1 MSTQLLIDGSHKDQ
15 VQVALVE
22 DQKIKD
28 FEFESKS
35 KKHLKGNI
43 YLGKITRIEASLQAA
58 FIDIG
63 FEKNGFLAFGEIHP
77 NYFQIPIADKE
88 ALIKAEAQAE
98 IDHDDDDDD
107 ENNELKNEDSENSLD
122 NEEESKDTDEIEA
135 TQKNNETE
143 SSLDQ
148 ENNESHNQELV
159 HTEIKK
165 EDTSAK
171 KKRASKPSLRR
182 RLFRSYKIQEV
193 IKTGQL
199 ILVQVVK
206 EERGNKGAAVTSYI
220 SLAGKYSVLMPNS
233 TKTKGI
239 SRKISTSDDRNKLKK
254 IIDDLKVPSEMGLI
268 IRTAGLN
275 KTKNE
280 IKRDYT
286 SLFKL
291 WNTIIE
297 ETKKSIAPALI
308 HEEGNLLRRVI
319 RDIYTKEMKDVLVEG
334 TEAYKETKKYMS
346 QIMPSCS
353 KFVKS
358 YKNKTPLFSKHN
370 VDKDISKMFE
380 SEVKLKSG
388 GYLVI
393 NPTEALVAIDVN
405 SGSAIKERNIEKT
418 ALKTNM
424 EAAEEIGKQ
433 IKIRDLS
440 GLIVID
446 FIDMYEM
453 RNNRN
458 VEKKLKESVKTD
470 RARIQVGRISQFGL
484 LEMSRQRLRQSFIEW
499 RSSLS
504 INSSALKAIYLL
516 KSHLNSLDKKIN
528 KAEVELN
535 TSVKDYINDNLNDDI
550 DTIRK
555 NGLEVTLKENT
566 SLENDEIKIIKD
578 NQKYNKKKPTS
589 KKKKKANT
597 TESTKIKKKKNI
609 QTKKKMSKKVKLS
622 EEKKSDNFGEQTK
635 SKIDEVVEIAPL
647 KEITNKKTGW
657 WSK

>member
-22 DQKIKD
+22 DQKIRD

-43 YLGKITRIEASLQAA
+43 YLGKVTRIEASLQAA

-77 NYFQIPIADKE
+77 NYFQIPVADKE
-88 ALIKAEAQAE
+88 ALIEAEAQVE
-98 IDHDDDDDD
+98 IDHNDDTGD
-107 ENNELKNEDSENSLD
+107 ENSHDEENSDTNELD
-122 NEEESKDTDEIEA
+122 
-135 TQKNNETE
+135 ETE
-143 SSLDQ
+143 SNISNDQNDTTETQ
-148 ENNESHNQELV
+148 ENESQTNQENIDNENEETV
-159 HTEIKK
+159 ITEKEKTTYKRKK
-165 EDTSAK
+165 G
-171 KKRASKPSLRR
+171 SKPSLRR
-182 RLFRSYKIQEV
+182 KLFRSYKIQEV

-199 ILVQVVK
+199 ILVQAVK

-254 IIDDLKVPSEMGLI
+254 IIEDLKVPDEMGLI

-280 IKRDYT
+280 IKRDYA
-286 SLFKL
+286 SLYKL

-319 RDIYTKEMKDVLVEG
+319 RDIYTKEMKEVLVEG
-334 TEAYKETKKYMS
+334 SDAYKETKKHMS

-358 YKNKTPLFSKHN
+358 YKNKIPLFSKYN
-370 VDKDISKMFE
+370 VDKEISKMFE

-418 ALKTNM
+418 ALKTNL

-458 VEKKLKESVKTD
+458 VEKKLKESVRSD

-499 RSSLS
+499 RSTLS
-504 INSSALKAIYLL
+504 INSSALKVIYMI
-516 KSHLNSLDKKIN
+516 KSHLNSLDKKID
-528 KAEVELN
+528 KIDVELN
-535 TSVKDYINDNLNDDI
+535 ASVKDFITENLINDI
-550 DTIRK
+550 DLFKK
-555 NGLEVTLKENT
+555 NGLEVLLKENKHF
-566 SLENDEIKIIKD
+566 ENEEIKINKS
-578 NQKYNKKKPTS
+578 NVKPNKKKKVS
-589 KKKKKANT
+589 KKKAKVSAPKTTDQKKKKN
-597 TESTKIKKKKNI
+597 SKIKKKV
-609 QTKKKMSKKVKLS
+609 SKKVKIS
-622 EEKKSDNFGEQTK
+622 EENKSDNPSEKTGLKDRDT
-635 SKIDEVVEIAPL
+635 VEIAPL
-647 KEITNKKTGW
+647 KEIVNKKTGW

>member
-43 YLGKITRIEASLQAA
+43 YLGKVTRIEASLQAA

-77 NYFQIPIADKE
+77 NYFQIPVADKE
-88 ALIKAEAQAE
+88 ALIEAEAQAE
-98 IDHDDDDDD
+98 IDHEDN
-107 ENNELKNEDSENSLD
+107 NNELKNEESEDSLNNGEK
-122 NEEESKDTDEIEA
+122 SKDADEIEA
-135 TQKNNETE
+135 ALKNNETE
-143 SSLDQ
+143 SSSYQ
-148 ENNESHNQELV
+148 ENNESDNEELV

-254 IIDDLKVPSEMGLI
+254 IIDELKVPSEMGLI

-308 HEEGNLLRRVI
+308 HEEGNLLRRVV
-319 RDIYTKEMKDVLVEG
+319 RDIYTKEMKDILVEG

-370 VDKDISKMFE
+370 VDKEISKMFE

-388 GYLVI
+388 GYLVV

-453 RNNRN
+453 RNNRS
-458 VEKKLKESVKTD
+458 VEKKLKESVRTD

-589 KKKKKANT
+589 KKKKRANTT

-609 QTKKKMSKKVKLS
+609 QTKKKISKKVKLS
-622 EEKKSDNFGEQTK
+622 EEKKSANYSEQAK
-635 SKIDEVVEIAPL
+635 SKIDEVVEVAPL

>member
-1 MSTQLLIDGSHKDQ
+1 
-15 VQVALVE
+15 
-22 DQKIKD
+22 
-28 FEFESKS
+28 
-35 KKHLKGNI
+35 
-43 YLGKITRIEASLQAA
+43 
-58 FIDIG
+58 
-63 FEKNGFLAFGEIHP
+63 
-77 NYFQIPIADKE
+77 
-88 ALIKAEAQAE
+88 
-98 IDHDDDDDD
+98 
-107 ENNELKNEDSENSLD
+107 
-122 NEEESKDTDEIEA
+122 
-135 TQKNNETE
+135 
-143 SSLDQ
+143 
-148 ENNESHNQELV
+148 
-159 HTEIKK
+159 
-165 EDTSAK
+165 
-171 KKRASKPSLRR
+171 
-182 RLFRSYKIQEV
+182 
-193 IKTGQL
+193 
-199 ILVQVVK
+199 
-206 EERGNKGAAVTSYI
+206 
-220 SLAGKYSVLMPNS
+220 MPNS

-254 IIDDLKVPSEMGLI
+254 IIEDLKVPDEMGLI

-280 IKRDYT
+280 IKRDYA
-286 SLFKL
+286 SLYKL

-319 RDIYTKEMKDVLVEG
+319 RDIYTKEMKEVLVEG
-334 TEAYKETKKYMS
+334 TDAYKETKKHMS

-358 YKNKTPLFSKHN
+358 YKNKIPLFSKYN
-370 VDKDISKMFE
+370 VDKEISKMFE

-418 ALKTNM
+418 ALKTNL

-458 VEKKLKESVKTD
+458 VEKKLKESVRSD

-499 RSSLS
+499 RSTLS
-504 INSSALKAIYLL
+504 INSSALKVIYMI
-516 KSHLNSLDKKIN
+516 KSHLNSLDKKID
-528 KAEVELN
+528 KVEVELN
-535 TSVKDYINDNLNDDI
+535 ASVKDFITENLINDI
-550 DTIRK
+550 DLFKK
-555 NGLEVTLKENT
+555 NGLEVLLKENKHF
-566 SLENDEIKIIKD
+566 ENEEIKINKS
-578 NQKYNKKKPTS
+578 NVKPNKKKKVSKMKAKVSAPRTTDQ
-589 KKKKKANT
+589 KKKKN
-597 TESTKIKKKKNI
+597 SKIKKKV
-609 QTKKKMSKKVKLS
+609 SKKVKIS
-622 EEKKSDNFGEQTK
+622 EENKSDNPSEKTGLKDSDT
-635 SKIDEVVEIAPL
+635 VEIAPL
-647 KEITNKKTGW
+647 KEIVNKKTGW

>member
-22 DQKIKD
+22 DQKIRD

-43 YLGKITRIEASLQAA
+43 YLGKVTRIEASLQAA

-77 NYFQIPIADKE
+77 NYFQIPVADKE
-88 ALIKAEAQAE
+88 ALIEAEAQAE
-98 IDHDDDDDD
+98 IDHDDD
-107 ENNELKNEDSENSLD
+107 EPKNEDNENSLNDEVEQKNIEEIETSQEISEIDLISNQVNLESD
-122 NEEESKDTDEIEA
+122 NEESVP
-135 TQKNNETE
+135 TE
-143 SSLDQ
+143 L
-148 ENNESHNQELV
+148 
-159 HTEIKK
+159 KK
-165 EDTSAK
+165 ENTSSK
-171 KKRASKPSLRR
+171 KKKSSKPSLRR

-206 EERGNKGAAVTSYI
+206 EERGNKGAAVTAYI

-254 IIDDLKVPSEMGLI
+254 IIDDLKVPDEMGLI

-291 WNTIIE
+291 WNTIIV
-297 ETKKSIAPALI
+297 ETKNSIAPALI

-319 RDIYTKEMKDVLVEG
+319 RDIYTKDMKDVLVEG
-334 TEAYKETKKYMS
+334 SEAYKETKKYMS
-346 QIMPSCS
+346 QIIPACS

-370 VDKDISKMFE
+370 VDKEISKMFE

-458 VEKKLKESVKTD
+458 VEKKLKESVRTD

-504 INSSALKAIYLL
+504 INSSALKTIYLL
-516 KSHLNSLDKKIN
+516 KNHLNSLNKKIN
-528 KAEVELN
+528 KVEVELN
-535 TSVKDYINDNLNDDI
+535 ASVRDYIKDNLTDDI
-550 DTIRK
+550 DSFKK
-555 NGLEVTLKENT
+555 NGLEVMLKENT
-566 SLENDEIKIIKD
+566 SLENDEIRIVKNNSKP
-578 NQKYNKKKPTS
+578 YKKKPISKTMKKKKDVQSKRKTS
-589 KKKKKANT
+589 KKT
-597 TESTKIKKKKNI
+597 
-609 QTKKKMSKKVKLS
+609 KLS
-622 EEKKSDNFGEQTK
+622 EVKESDNYSKESKTKSDET
-635 SKIDEVVEIAPL
+635 IEIAPL

>member
-1 MSTQLLIDGSHKDQ
+1 MSTQLFIDGSHKDQ
-15 VQVALVE
+15 IQVALVE

-43 YLGKITRIEASLQAA
+43 YLGKVTRIEASLQAA

-88 ALIKAEAQAE
+88 ALIEAEAQAE
-98 IDHDDDDDD
+98 IDHDDDD
-107 ENNELKNEDSENSLD
+107 NELKNEDSENSLN
-122 NEEESKDTDEIEA
+122 NEEESKNTDEIEA
-135 TQKNNETE
+135 ALKNNETE
-143 SSLDQ
+143 SSSYQ
-148 ENNESHNQELV
+148 ENNESDNEELV
-159 HTEIKK
+159 HTEIKR

-370 VDKDISKMFE
+370 VDKEISKMFE

-453 RNNRN
+453 RNNRS
-458 VEKKLKESVKTD
+458 VEKKLKESVRTD

-535 TSVKDYINDNLNDDI
+535 TSVKDYINDNLTDDI
-550 DTIRK
+550 ESIRK

-578 NQKYNKKKPTS
+578 NQKYNKKKSTS

-597 TESTKIKKKKNI
+597 TESSKIKKKKNI
-609 QTKKKMSKKVKLS
+609 QTKKKISKKVKLS
-622 EEKKSDNFGEQTK
+622 EEKKSDNHGEQTK

>member
-43 YLGKITRIEASLQAA
+43 YLGKVTRIEASLQAA

-88 ALIKAEAQAE
+88 ALIEAEAQAE
-98 IDHDDDDDD
+98 IDHDDD
-107 ENNELKNEDSENSLD
+107 NELKNEDSENSLN

-135 TQKNNETE
+135 TLKNKETEPSSEQKNNE
-143 SSLDQ
+143 SD
-148 ENNESHNQELV
+148 NEELV

-165 EDTSAK
+165 EDTSTK

-370 VDKDISKMFE
+370 VDKEISKMFE

-458 VEKKLKESVKTD
+458 VEKKLKESVKSD

-535 TSVKDYINDNLNDDI
+535 TSVKDYINDNLTDDI
-550 DTIRK
+550 DSLKK
-555 NGLEVTLKENT
+555 NGLEVMLKENT
-566 SLENDEIKIIKD
+566 SLENDEIKIINC
-578 NQKYNKKKPTS
+578 NQKINKKKSTS

-597 TESTKIKKKKNI
+597 SESTKRKKKKDA
-609 QTKKKMSKKVKLS
+609 QTKKKISKKVKLS
-622 EEKKSDNFGEQTK
+622 EKKESDNYIEQAKQKTV
-635 SKIDEVVEIAPL
+635 EVLEIAPL
-647 KEITNKKTGW
+647 KEIPNKKTGW

>member
-22 DQKIKD
+22 DQKIRD

-43 YLGKITRIEASLQAA
+43 YLGKVTRIEASLQAA

-77 NYFQIPIADKE
+77 NYFQIPVADKE
-88 ALIKAEAQAE
+88 ALIEAEAQVE
-98 IDHDDDDDD
+98 IDHNDDTGD
-107 ENNELKNEDSENSLD
+107 ENSHDEENSDTNELD
-122 NEEESKDTDEIEA
+122 
-135 TQKNNETE
+135 ETE
-143 SSLDQ
+143 SNISNDQNDTIETQENESQTDQ
-148 ENNESHNQELV
+148 ERIDNENEETV
-159 HTEIKK
+159 ITEKEKTTYKRKK
-165 EDTSAK
+165 G
-171 KKRASKPSLRR
+171 SKPSLRR
-182 RLFRSYKIQEV
+182 KLFRSYKIQEV

-199 ILVQVVK
+199 ILVQAVK

-254 IIDDLKVPSEMGLI
+254 IIEDLKVPDEMGLI

-280 IKRDYT
+280 IKRDYA
-286 SLFKL
+286 SLYKL

-319 RDIYTKEMKDVLVEG
+319 RDIYTKEMKEVLVEG
-334 TEAYKETKKYMS
+334 TDAYKETKKHMS

-358 YKNKTPLFSKHN
+358 YKNKIPLFSKYN
-370 VDKDISKMFE
+370 VDKEISKMFE

-418 ALKTNM
+418 ALKTNL

-458 VEKKLKESVKTD
+458 VEKKLKESVRSD

-499 RSSLS
+499 RSTLS
-504 INSSALKAIYLL
+504 INSSALKVIYMI
-516 KSHLNSLDKKIN
+516 KSHLNSLDKKID
-528 KAEVELN
+528 KIEVELN
-535 TSVKDYINDNLNDDI
+535 ASVKDFITENLINDI
-550 DTIRK
+550 DLFKK
-555 NGLEVTLKENT
+555 NGLEVLLKENKHF
-566 SLENDEIKIIKD
+566 ENEEIKINKS
-578 NQKYNKKKPTS
+578 NVKPNKKKKVS
-589 KKKKKANT
+589 KKKAKVSAPRTTDQKKKKN
-597 TESTKIKKKKNI
+597 SKIKKKV
-609 QTKKKMSKKVKLS
+609 SKKVKIS
-622 EEKKSDNFGEQTK
+622 EENKSDNPSEKTGLKDRDT
-635 SKIDEVVEIAPL
+635 VEIAPL
-647 KEITNKKTGW
+647 KEIVNKKTGW

>member
-43 YLGKITRIEASLQAA
+43 YLGKVTRIEASLQAA

-88 ALIKAEAQAE
+88 ALIEAEAQAE
-98 IDHDDDDDD
+98 IDHDD
-107 ENNELKNEDSENSLD
+107 NEHKNEDSENSLN
-122 NEEESKDTDEIEA
+122 NEVDTKDTEEIEA
-135 TQKNNETE
+135 PLKNNEIE
-143 SSLDQ
+143 SSSDL
-148 ENNESHNQELV
+148 ENIENDNEGPVHN
-159 HTEIKK
+159 EIKK
-165 EDTSAK
+165 ENALIK
-171 KKRASKPSLRR
+171 KKKAAKPSLRR

-254 IIDDLKVPSEMGLI
+254 IIDDLKVPNEMGLI

-370 VDKDISKMFE
+370 VDKEISKMFE

-418 ALKTNM
+418 ALKTNI

-535 TSVKDYINDNLNDDI
+535 TSVKDYINNNLTDDI
-550 DTIRK
+550 DSFKK

-578 NQKYNKKKPTS
+578 NQKSNKKKPAG
-589 KKKKKANT
+589 KKKKK
-597 TESTKIKKKKNI
+597 
-609 QTKKKMSKKVKLS
+609 
-622 EEKKSDNFGEQTK
+622 D
-635 SKIDEVVEIAPL
+635 
-647 KEITNKKTGW
+647 
-657 WSK
+657 

>member
-1 MSTQLLIDGSHKDQ
+1 MSTQLLIDGSHRDQ
-15 VQVALVE
+15 VQVAIVE
-22 DQKIKD
+22 DQKIED

-35 KKHLKGNI
+35 KKHLKGNV
-43 YLGKITRIEASLQAA
+43 YLGKVTRIEASLQAA

-88 ALIKAEAQAE
+88 ALIKAEAQVDDDHSRNVNDSSECDDFGLNHEDKIISKSSDNPEINKKSDLVDIKSNQINEE
-98 IDHDDDDDD
+98 IDN
-107 ENNELKNEDSENSLD
+107 ENSINSNDKNEKTNY
-122 NEEESKDTDEIEA
+122 
-135 TQKNNETE
+135 
-143 SSLDQ
+143 
-148 ENNESHNQELV
+148 
-159 HTEIKK
+159 
-165 EDTSAK
+165 K
-171 KKRASKPSLRR
+171 KKISSKPSLRR
-182 RLFRSYKIQEV
+182 KLFRSYKIQEV

-206 EERGNKGAAVTSYI
+206 EERGNKGAAVTSYL

-254 IIDDLKVPSEMGLI
+254 IIDDLKIPEEMGLI

-280 IKRDYT
+280 IKRDYA
-286 SLFKL
+286 SLYKL
-291 WNTIIE
+291 WNEIVDG
-297 ETKKSIAPALI
+297 TKKSIAPALI

-319 RDIYTKEMKDVLVEG
+319 RDIYTKDMKEVLVEG
-334 TEAYKETKKYMS
+334 QGAFKETKKYMS
-346 QIMPSCS
+346 QIIPSCS
-353 KFVKS
+353 KFVKL
-358 YKNKTPLFSKHN
+358 YKNKTPLFSKFN
-370 VDKDISKMFE
+370 VDKEISKMFE

-424 EAAEEIGKQ
+424 EAAEEISKQ

-458 VEKKLKESVKTD
+458 VEKKLKESVRSD
-470 RARIQVGRISQFGL
+470 RARIQLGRISQFGL

-504 INSSALKAIYLL
+504 INSSALKVIYLL
-516 KSHLNSLDKKIN
+516 KSHLNSPEKKIN
-528 KAEVELN
+528 KLEIELSP
-535 TSVKDYINDNLNDDI
+535 SVKNFIDDNLIDDI
-550 DTIRK
+550 EAFRK
-555 NGLEVTLKENT
+555 NDLIITLIENKI
-566 SLENDEIKIIKD
+566 LENDEIRFNKDYSKSKRKIA
-578 NQKYNKKKPTS
+578 S
-589 KKKKKANT
+589 KKKKNKT
-597 TESTKIKKKKNI
+597 SITKSKKILETIDPQAKKKV
-609 QTKKKMSKKVKLS
+609 SKKVQSSK
-622 EEKKSDNFGEQTK
+622 EKKSETNNKKIAIGFQE
-635 SKIDEVVEIAPL
+635 SKETLPL
-647 KEITNKKTGW
+647 KEIKNKKTGW

>member
-43 YLGKITRIEASLQAA
+43 YLGKVTRIEASLQAA

-88 ALIKAEAQAE
+88 ALIEAEAQAE
-98 IDHDDDDDD
+98 IDHDDD
-107 ENNELKNEDSENSLD
+107 NELKNEDSENSLN

-135 TQKNNETE
+135 TLKNNETE
-143 SSLDQ
+143 SSSEQ
-148 ENNESHNQELV
+148 ENNESDNEELV

-165 EDTSAK
+165 EDTSTK

-370 VDKDISKMFE
+370 VDKEISKMFE

-458 VEKKLKESVKTD
+458 VEKKLKESVKSD

-535 TSVKDYINDNLNDDI
+535 TSVKDYINDNLTDDI
-550 DTIRK
+550 DSLKK
-555 NGLEVTLKENT
+555 NGLDVMLKENT
-566 SLENDEIKIIKD
+566 SLENDEIKIINS
-578 NQKYNKKKPTS
+578 NQKINKKKLTS
-589 KKKKKANT
+589 KKKKANT
-597 TESTKIKKKKNI
+597 SESTKRKKKKDA
-609 QTKKKMSKKVKLS
+609 QTKKKISKKVKLS
-622 EEKKSDNFGEQTK
+622 EKKESDNYIEQAKQKTV
-635 SKIDEVVEIAPL
+635 EVLEIAPL
-647 KEITNKKTGW
+647 KEIPNKKTGW

>member
-22 DQKIKD
+22 DQRIKD

-43 YLGKITRIEASLQAA
+43 YLGKVTRIEASLQAA

-88 ALIKAEAQAE
+88 ALIEAEAQAE
-98 IDHDDDDDD
+98 IDHDDD
-107 ENNELKNEDSENSLD
+107 NELKNEDSENSLN

-135 TQKNNETE
+135 TLKNNETE
-143 SSLDQ
+143 SSSDQ
-148 ENNESHNQELV
+148 ENNESDNEELV

-165 EDTSAK
+165 EDTSTK

-254 IIDDLKVPSEMGLI
+254 IIDDLKVPNEMGLI

-319 RDIYTKEMKDVLVEG
+319 RDIYTKEMKDILVEG

-370 VDKDISKMFE
+370 VDKEISKMFE

-458 VEKKLKESVKTD
+458 VEKKLKESVKSD

-535 TSVKDYINDNLNDDI
+535 TSVKDYINDNLIDDI
-550 DTIRK
+550 DSLKK
-555 NGLEVTLKENT
+555 NGLEVMLKENT
-566 SLENDEIKIIKD
+566 SLENDEIKIINN
-578 NQKYNKKKPTS
+578 NQKINKKKSTS
-589 KKKKKANT
+589 KKKKKANAS
-597 TESTKIKKKKNI
+597 ESTKRKKKKDT
-609 QTKKKMSKKVKLS
+609 QTKKKISKKVKLF
-622 EEKKSDNFGEQTK
+622 EKKESDNYIEQVKEKTA
-635 SKIDEVVEIAPL
+635 EVLEIAPL
-647 KEITNKKTGW
+647 KEIPNKKTGW